1 MTDELR
7 NNLTPKQIEI
17 LEFDIKYKPRLTIL
31 EGAIRSA
38 KTTTNIFMFLNH
50 IANFKKK
57 KFIITGSSIA
67 SIKRN
72 VLDDITRLFGI
83 DTGLSLKNEFSIL
96 DNTIICFGADKSD
109 SYKAMK
115 GFTAYGWLGNEVTEH
130 HLKSIDQ
137 AFKRCSGKGARIFW
151 DTNPDDPDHPIK
163 TDYIDKEP
171 YYLSDGRLDIK
182 TYHFVLDDNTKLN
195 PEYIES
201 IKRNTT
207 PGMLYDRDILGLWV
221 GQDEA
226 IGAFETVPEWKCQYS
241 VAFIDPSFSDKQGTD
256 ATACSII
263 GVDGGILVFTGM
275 KWPKSIADDIT
286 RRELLDFLNIYT
298 PVETVL
304 ESQLGD
310 STIFFIDAFK
320 RDEMIYKIKNLWSW
334 KHQSI
339 NKHERISS
347 TIIANKRL
355 LRMLQG
361 TQQEYSLGVVRY
373 KKGAEKEHK
382 ADCADSLAGAYER
395 LGTSPIIAEYVKAL
409 NIIRRR

>member
-130 HLKSIDQ
+130 HSKSIDQ

-201 IKRNTT
+201 IKRNTP

-226 IGAFETVPEWKCQYS
+226 IGAFETVPEWKCQYCLS
-241 VAFIDPSFSDKQGTD
+241 FIDPSFSDRTGTD
-256 ATACSII
+256 STAVAIV
-263 GVDGGILVFTGM
+263 GVHNNLMIFTGM
-275 KWPKSIADDIT
+275 LWQKSIANPDT
-286 RRELLDFLNIYT
+286 RKELLDFLDIYK
-298 PVETVL
+298 PIQTVF
-304 ESQLGD
+304 ESQLVD
-310 STIFFIDAFK
+310 SSIFFLDTLK
-320 RDEMIYKIKNLWSW
+320 SDEIKYGYEIKNLWTV
-334 KHQSI
+334 KHQHRA
-339 NKHERISS
+339 KHERIMS
-347 TIIANKRL
+347 TVGVQKNNLRL
-355 LRMLQG
+355 LEG
-361 TQQEYSLGVVRY
+361 TQQNFSLEVSRY
-373 KKGAEKEHK
+373 RK
-382 ADCADSLAGAYER
+382 DIDSDDAPDALAGAIEA
-395 LGTSPIIAEYVKAL
+395 LATSEIIGEYVKAL